1 MHVCVH
7 QVHAAPRRAR
17 REHQTPWNLERALQV
32 LGTVCSSSGRVA
44 SALNHLPNPVDLKL
58 GLVGLR

>member
-17 REHQTPWNLERALQV
+17 REHQTLWNLERSLQV
-32 LGTVCSSSGRVA
+32 LGTGRVA